1 MGSFLALSY
10 VFMAFMSKR
19 SSCFFF
25 HMRAVS
31 SNSSDLCTLLG
42 HGQWSEE
49 DCLEEFPD
57 NPDPVV
63 VVDVVRDLDLW
74 HNLGQSALADITE
87 VLVGHPQS
95 RPPPV
100 LGSLDH

>member
-1 MGSFLALSY
+1 MT
-10 VFMAFMSKR
+10 R
-19 SSCFFF
+19 
-25 HMRAVS
+25 
-31 SNSSDLCTLLG
+31 
-42 HGQWSEE
+42 SEE

-57 NPDPVV
+57 QSDPVV
-63 VVDVVRDLDLW
+63 VVDIVRDLDIR

-95 RPPPV
+95 RPPPE